1 MGVTVRAAMK
11 VGGLRHC
18 RVVAGEGGLDRSIE
32 YVTVM
37 EVPDVVRWL
46 KGKDFLLTSLY
57 AIKDDAAAQE
67 QLIGQLAAVGSAAI
81 AIKTHRFLTEVPE
94 GILRAAH
101 ELNFPVI
108 EIDADVTY
116 IDILTPLMSRIL
128 DEGSAERESLEPYL
142 KWLTEVALEGQGV
155 PAMLDAIDR
164 IVENPV
170 TLETDLPLEAGRS
183 SVFPIPLSVEQR
195 AALRK
200 AKHPLRMTRKRREG
214 GDTPCL
220 VAPLVLRR
228 EVRGYLTCW
237 QVGRALREVDL
248 NVLER
253 ALPLLA
259 LEVLKL
265 QAEIDVAQ
273 KYQSDFLADILLGH
287 PVPPRELAE
296 KSRIFGWDFHLTYQI
311 VVFDV
316 DDFARVTAEF
326 AGDELRIQEFKR
338 SLLRFVERAAR
349 TALVQTIVSAR
360 SDEIVLLWPLQD
372 APSMGSDAQ
381 KHTVSGASA
390 EAASE
395 DARADAGAGA
405 PAGANAAAGRAVAA
419 WPEEAEVSAF
429 AERIKAAIRQEFPGM
444 TLTAGVARP
453 YPGVAGI
460 ATGYQEAVRAIALG
474 RSARG
479 RDSVIR
485 FADLG
490 VYRILSPR
498 ADEREWA
505 AFYAETIGPLRR
517 YDQERGARLMETLSA
532 YFACDYNLTVTAET
546 LYIHVNTLKYR
557 LQRIEELTDCQ
568 IGSAEGRLKLHIG
581 LKLDALSSHVD
592 SLSAFVFPDWN

>member
-101 ELNFPVI
+101 ELDFPVI

-200 AKHPLRMTRKRREG
+200 AKHPLRMTRRRREG

-237 QVGRALREVDL
+237 QVGRTLREADL

-296 KSRIFGWDFHLTYQI
+296 KSRMFGWDFHLTYQI

-349 TALVQTIVSAR
+349 AALAQTIVSAR

-372 APSMGSDAQ
+372 APA
-381 KHTVSGASA
+381 
-390 EAASE
+390 
-395 DARADAGAGA
+395 AGAGA
-405 PAGANAAAGRAVAA
+405 KKLTVSDASTEADSGNTPADTPEGANAAAAGRAFAA
-419 WPEEAEVSAF
+419 WPEEAEVSAL
-429 AERIKAAIRQEFPGM
+429 AERVKAAVRQEFPGV

-498 ADEREWA
+498 ADEREWT

-517 YDQERGARLMETLSA
+517 YDQERGARLMETLAA

>member
-11 VGGLRHC
+11 VGGLRRC
-18 RVVAGEGGLDRSIE
+18 RVVAGEAGLDRSIE

-57 AIKDDAAAQE
+57 AIKDDAVAQE

-94 GILRAAH
+94 GILRAAR
-101 ELNFPVI
+101 ELDFPVI
-108 EIDADVTY
+108 EIDADVSY

-155 PAMLDAIDR
+155 SAMLDAIDR

-170 TLETDLPLEAGRS
+170 TLETDLPLEAGRP

-200 AKHPLRMTRKRREG
+200 AKHPLRMTRRKREG

-237 QVGRALREVDL
+237 QVGRPLRETDL

-287 PVPPRELAE
+287 PVPTGELAE
-296 KSRIFGWDFHLTYQI
+296 KSRIFGWNFHRTYQI
-311 VVFDV
+311 AVFDV

-326 AGDELRIQEFKR
+326 AGDEVRIQEFKR
-338 SLLRFVERAAR
+338 TLLRFVERAAR
-349 TALVQTIVSAR
+349 ATLAETIVSAR
-360 SDEIVLLWPLQD
+360 SDEIVLLWPLQEA
-372 APSMGSDAQ
+372 APSMGMGAQ
-381 KHTVSGASA
+381 GHALSEASA
-390 EAASE
+390 EVDS
-395 DARADAGAGA
+395 DNTPARADLSADVD
-405 PAGANAAAGRAVAA
+405 AAAGGGFAA
-419 WPEEAEVSAF
+419 LPEEAEVSAL
-429 AERIKAAIRQEFPGM
+429 AERINTAVRQEFAGV

-453 YPGVAGI
+453 YRGVAGI
-460 ATGYQEAVRAIALG
+460 AAGYQEAVRAIALG
-474 RSARG
+474 RPARG
-479 RDSVIR
+479 RDAVIR

-517 YDQERGARLMETLSA
+517 YDKERGARLVETLAA

-557 LQRIEELTDCQ
+557 LQRIEELTECL

-581 LKLDALSSHVD
+581 LKLDALSVHVD
-592 SLSAFVFPDWN
+592 GLSAFS

>member
-1 MGVTVRAAMK
+1 MGVTVRAAMS

-18 RVVAGEGGLDRSIE
+18 RVVAGEAGLDRSIE

-37 EVPDVVRWL
+37 EVPDVARWL
-46 KGKDFLLTSLY
+46 KGNDFLLTSLY

-81 AIKTHRFLTEVPE
+81 AIKTQRFLTEVPE
-94 GILRAAH
+94 GILRAAR
-101 ELNFPVI
+101 ELDFPVI
-108 EIDADVTY
+108 EIAADVTY

-128 DEGSAERESLEPYL
+128 DEGSALRESLEPYL

-155 PAMLDAIDR
+155 SAMLDAIDR

-170 TLETDLPLEAGRS
+170 TLETDLPLEADRPS
-183 SVFPIPLSVEQR
+183 LFPVPLSVEQR

-200 AKHPLRMTRKRREG
+200 AKHPLRMTRRRRDG
-214 GDTPCL
+214 GDTLCL

-237 QVGRALREVDL
+237 QVGRPLRELDL

-259 LEVLKL
+259 IEVLKL

-287 PVPPRELAE
+287 PVPANELAE
-296 KSRIFGWDFHLTYQI
+296 KSRIFGWNFDLNYQI

-316 DDFARVTAEF
+316 DDFAHVTADF
-326 AGDELRIQEFKR
+326 AGDEVRIQEFKR
-338 SLLRFVERAAR
+338 TLLRFVERVAR
-349 TALVQTIVSAR
+349 TAFAQVNVSAR
-360 SDEIVLLWPLQD
+360 SDEIVLLWPLREYP
-372 APSMGSDAQ
+372 A
-381 KHTVSGASA
+381 SGAGELADRAPDASA
-390 EAASE
+390 GMVS
-395 DARADAGAGA
+395 AGADI
-405 PAGANAAAGRAVAA
+405 AAGGALAA
-419 WPEEAEVSAF
+419 WSEEAEVSAL
-429 AERIKAAIRQEFPGM
+429 AERIKAAVRQEFAGV

-460 ATGYQEAVRAIALG
+460 AAGYQEAVRAIALG
-474 RSARG
+474 RPARG

-490 VYRILSPR
+490 VYRILSPH
-498 ADEREWA
+498 AKESEWA
-505 AFYAETIGPLRR
+505 VFYAETIGPLRR
-517 YDQERGARLMETLSA
+517 YDRERGAQLVETLEA

-546 LYIHVNTLKYR
+546 LYVHVNTLKYR

-581 LKLDALSSHVD
+581 LKLAALST
-592 SLSAFVFPDWN
+592 

>member
-11 VGGLRHC
+11 VGGLRRC
-18 RVVAGEGGLDRSIE
+18 RVVAGEAGLDRSIL

-37 EVPDVVRWL
+37 EVPDVARWL

-81 AIKTHRFLTEVPE
+81 AIKTHGFLTEIPE
-94 GILRAAH
+94 GILRAAR
-101 ELNFPVI
+101 ELDFPVI
-108 EIDADVTY
+108 EIDADVSY

-155 PAMLDAIDR
+155 SAMLDAIDR

-170 TLETDLPLEAGRS
+170 TLETDLPLEADRP

-200 AKHPLRMTRKRREG
+200 AKHPLRMTRRKREG

-237 QVGRALREVDL
+237 QVGRPLRETDL

-287 PVPPRELAE
+287 PAPAGELAE
-296 KSRIFGWDFHLTYQI
+296 KSRIFGWNFHRTYQI
-311 VVFDV
+311 AVFDV

-326 AGDELRIQEFKR
+326 AGDEVRIQEFKR
-338 SLLRFVERAAR
+338 SLLRFVERTAR
-349 TALVQTIVSAR
+349 ATHAETIVSAR
-360 SDEIVLLWPLQD
+360 SDEIVLLWPLQE
-372 APSMGSDAQ
+372 AALALAMDAQ
-381 KHTVSGASA
+381 GHASA
-390 EAASE
+390 VTPAEVDSDHVSACADLSAGADAAAS
-395 DARADAGAGA
+395 DGF
-405 PAGANAAAGRAVAA
+405 AA
-419 WPEEAEVSAF
+419 WPEEAEVSAL
-429 AERIKAAIRQEFPGM
+429 AERIKTAVRQEFSGV

-453 YPGVAGI
+453 YRGVAGI
-460 ATGYQEAVRAIALG
+460 AAGYQEAVRAIALG
-474 RSARG
+474 RPARG

-498 ADEREWA
+498 SDEREWA

-517 YDQERGARLMETLSA
+517 YDKERGARLVETLAA
-532 YFACDYNLTVTAET
+532 YFACDYSLAVAADT

-557 LQRIEELTDCQ
+557 LQRIEELTGCP
-568 IGSAEGRLKLHIG
+568 IGNAEGRLKLHIG
-581 LKLDALSSHVD
+581 LKLDAFSVHAD
-592 SLSAFVFPDWN
+592 GLSAFS